1 MTDYK
6 TLLFDLDGTLTDPG
20 EGITNSVAY
29 ALRCFGITPPPREAL
44 YPFIGPPLVDS
55 FQKFY
60 GFSHADGL
68 KAVDCYREYYRDR
81 GIFENALYPGMES
94 LLHDL
99 REAGYQ
105 ICLATSKPEQFA
117 IQILEHFG
125 ILPCFHHVAGAL
137 MDESRNK
144 KSEVIAHALTL
155 CGADTA
161 SCLMIG
167 DREYDVLG
175 AKEFSIPTVGVLFG
189 YGSREELTAA
199 GAVHIAETVQ
209 DLREY
214 LL

>member
-1 MTDYK
+1 MNATIEK
-6 TLLFDLDGTLTDPG
+6 IVNLLFEDLAETEETTA
-20 EGITNSVAY
+20 I
-29 ALRCFGITPPPREAL
+29 REEVL
-44 YPFIGPPLVDS
+44 QNCQERY
-55 FQKFY
+55 Q
-60 GFSHADGL
+60 
-68 KAVDCYREYYRDR
+68 
-81 GIFENALYPGMES
+81 
-94 LLHDL
+94 DL

-125 ILPCFHHVAGAL
+125 SRPCFHHVAGAL

-189 YGSREELTAA
+189 YGSRVD
-199 GAVHIAETVQ
+199 GIACVVGQWE
-209 DLREY
+209 
-214 LL
+214 